1 MQDLIAI
8 IQKNKMIQK
17 KTDEQTVQEV
27 KREIWNQMQQT
38 TVEDF
43 IKKEISVA
51 FDKTKAAYVIS
62 ITL

>member
-1 MQDLIAI
+1 MQDLIAM
-8 IQKNKMIQK
+8 IQKNKVIQK

-38 TVEDF
+38 TVEDI

-51 FDKTKAAYVIS
+51 FDKTKAAYVIT

>member
-1 MQDLIAI
+1 MQDLIAM
-8 IQKNKMIQK
+8 IQKNKVIQK
-17 KTDEQTVQEV
+17 KTDEQTIQEV

>member
-1 MQDLIAI
+1 MQDLIAM
-8 IQKNKMIQK
+8 IQKNKVIQK
-17 KTDEQTVQEV
+17 KPDEQTVQEV

-43 IKKEISVA
+43 IKKEITVA
-51 FDKTKAAYVIS
+51 FDKTKAAYVIT

>member
-1 MQDLIAI
+1 MQDLIAM

-43 IKKEISVA
+43 IKKEITVA
-51 FDKTKAAYVIS
+51 FDKTKAAYVIT

>member
-1 MQDLIAI
+1 MQDLIAM
-8 IQKNKMIQK
+8 IQKNKVIQK

-51 FDKTKAAYVIS
+51 FDKTKAAYVIT

>member
-43 IKKEISVA
+43 IKKEMSVA

>member
-1 MQDLIAI
+1 MQDLIAMI
-8 IQKNKMIQK
+8 HKNKVIQK

-51 FDKTKAAYVIS
+51 FDKTKAAYVIT

>member
-1 MQDLIAI
+1 MQDLIAMI
-8 IQKNKMIQK
+8 HKNKVIQK
-17 KTDEQTVQEV
+17 KSDEQTVQEV

-43 IKKEISVA
+43 IKKEITVA

>member
-1 MQDLIAI
+1 MQDLIAMI
-8 IQKNKMIQK
+8 HKNKVIQK

-43 IKKEISVA
+43 IKKEITVA

>member
-1 MQDLIAI
+1 MQDLIAM

-17 KTDEQTVQEV
+17 KTDELTVQEV
-27 KREIWNQMQQT
+27 KREIWNQIQQT

-43 IKKEISVA
+43 IKKEITVA
-51 FDKTKAAYVIS
+51 FDKTKAAYVIT

>member
-1 MQDLIAI
+1 MQDLIAMI
-8 IQKNKMIQK
+8 HKNKMIQK

-43 IKKEISVA
+43 IKKEITVA
-51 FDKTKAAYVIS
+51 FDKTKAAYVIT

>member
-17 KTDEQTVQEV
+17 KTDEQTIQEV

-43 IKKEISVA
+43 IKKEITVA
-51 FDKTKAAYVIS
+51 FDKTKAAYVIT

>member
-1 MQDLIAI
+1 MQDLIAM
-8 IQKNKMIQK
+8 IQKNKVIQK
-17 KTDEQTVQEV
+17 KTDEQTIQEV

-43 IKKEISVA
+43 IKKEITVA
-51 FDKTKAAYVIS
+51 FDKTKAAYVIT

>member
-1 MQDLIAI
+1 MQDLIAMI
-8 IQKNKMIQK
+8 HKNKVIQK

>member
-1 MQDLIAI
+1 MQDLIAM
-8 IQKNKMIQK
+8 IQKNKVIQK

-43 IKKEISVA
+43 IKKEITVA
-51 FDKTKAAYVIS
+51 FDKTKAAYVIT

>member
-1 MQDLIAI
+1 MQDLIAM

-51 FDKTKAAYVIS
+51 FDKTKAAYVIT

>member
-8 IQKNKMIQK
+8 IQKNKVIQK

-43 IKKEISVA
+43 IKKEITVA
-51 FDKTKAAYVIS
+51 FDKTKAAYVIT

>member
-1 MQDLIAI
+1 MQDLIAM
-8 IQKNKMIQK
+8 IQKNKVIQK

-43 IKKEISVA
+43 IKKEITVA
-51 FDKTKAAYVIS
+51 FDKT
-62 ITL
+62 

>member
-1 MQDLIAI
+1 MQDLIAM

-43 IKKEISVA
+43 IKKEITVA

>member
-8 IQKNKMIQK
+8 IQKNKVIQK

-43 IKKEISVA
+43 IKKEITVA

>member
-1 MQDLIAI
+1 MQDLIAMI
-8 IQKNKMIQK
+8 HKNKVIQK

-43 IKKEISVA
+43 IKKEITVA
-51 FDKTKAAYVIS
+51 FDKTKAAYVIT

>member
-43 IKKEISVA
+43 IKKEITVA

>member
-1 MQDLIAI
+1 MQDLIAM

>member
-51 FDKTKAAYVIS
+51 FDKTKAAYVIT

>member
-43 IKKEISVA
+43 IKKEITVA
-51 FDKTKAAYVIS
+51 FDKTKAAYVIT

>member
-1 MQDLIAI
+1 MQDLIAM
-8 IQKNKMIQK
+8 IQKNKVIQK

>member
-1 MQDLIAI
+1 MQDLIAMI
-8 IQKNKMIQK
+8 HKNKVIQK

-27 KREIWNQMQQT
+27 KREIWNRMQQT

-43 IKKEISVA
+43 IKKEITVA

>member
-1 MQDLIAI
+1 MQDLIAMI
-8 IQKNKMIQK
+8 HKNKVIQK
-17 KTDEQTVQEV
+17 KPDEQTVQEV

-43 IKKEISVA
+43 IKKEITVA

>member
-1 MQDLIAI
+1 MQDLIAM
-8 IQKNKMIQK
+8 IQKNKVIQK

-43 IKKEISVA
+43 IKKEITVA